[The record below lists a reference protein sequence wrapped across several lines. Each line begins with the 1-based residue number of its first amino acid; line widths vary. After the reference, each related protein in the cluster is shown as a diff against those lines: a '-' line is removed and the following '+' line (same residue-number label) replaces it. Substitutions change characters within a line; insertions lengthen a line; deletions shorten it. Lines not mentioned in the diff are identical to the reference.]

1 MWCAGLIPAFRS
13 QPIARLRSRARLFRG
28 ETKPEGPF
36 GEWMGYYSDDTQ
48 ERPFVR
54 VKTILHRNDPILT
67 CAPSTNRLTRRAG
80 AGPRWFAIVRL
91 GLQVIPIPS
100 QFPLVSGP
108 FPSDYGSSRFAGQDG
123 DKAGDKITSR

>member
-67 CAPSTNRLTRRAG
+67 CAPQHKPVDETVAGRSLPPATIRWTRKLRPFCRAFSL
-80 AGPRWFAIVRL
+80 AKLSRT
-91 GLQVIPIPS
+91 
-100 QFPLVSGP
+100 
-108 FPSDYGSSRFAGQDG
+108 SDIIR
-123 DKAGDKITSR
+123 